1 MVTMSR
7 WAMRAVLLAGAA
19 AGCTVVPAPKV
30 ISVPPE
36 MVRPRPPPAAAGT
49 AAAAAARME
58 VRQATEASKY
68 VMRLA
73 EGGRVWEVELPE
85 SAGGYE
91 MRVPL
96 AGGPLEQMTQA
107 DEELLADTTVK
118 NATGPLLDTVPAKA
132 VDAKR
137 ASQKRSYLG
146 SMAKVNEMYTQK
158 RYELA
163 LIEVVS
169 LEKEYPQ
176 DARIQA
182 MKGSLYLKLGRHKLA
197 RESWEKALSISP
209 NDQGIAEALRELSN
223 RSEE

>member
-1 MVTMSR
+1 
-7 WAMRAVLLAGAA
+7 
-19 AGCTVVPAPKV
+19 
-30 ISVPPE
+30 
-36 MVRPRPPPAAAGT
+36 
-49 AAAAAARME
+49 ME
-58 VRQATEASKY
+58 IRQATDASKY

-96 AGGPLEQMTQA
+96 VGGPLEQMTQA
-107 DEELLADTTVK
+107 DEEMLADTTAAS
-118 NATGPLLDTVPAKA
+118 ATSQLPQLPDTAPARK
-132 VDAKR
+132 VDAR
-137 ASQKRSYLG
+137 QASQKRSYLG
-146 SMAKVNEMYTQK
+146 TMAKVNEMYTQK

-182 MKGSLYLKLGRHKLA
+182 MKGSLYLKLGRPKLA
-197 RESWEKALSISP
+197 REAWEKALSITP